1 MSEDE
6 VLGPED
12 LDTPLINIV
21 EVDPE
26 DLDGDVLGGIGPDFG
41 DGPNGADGLVDDLED
56 VLVDT
61 EGMEP
66 LVEEDPDA
74 IAIEVVAQK
83 ANEDDDDDDDM
94 HSEDDV
100 EASLDAI
107 LQLKLVAADDAPPV
121 EDDEDETV
129 ADDRTDGFER
139 LQPKRPDE
147 NQCPQCFLLVRKS
160 APSCPVED
168 DLCPLFK

>member
-6 VLGPED
+6 VVGPED
-12 LDTPLINIV
+12 LDTAIINIV

-26 DLDGDVLGGIGPDFG
+26 DMDGDVLGGIGPDFD
-41 DGPNGADGLVDDLED
+41 DGPDGPEGLVDDLED
-56 VLVDT
+56 VLVDA
-61 EGMEP
+61 EDLDA

-83 ANEDDDDDDDM
+83 VVEDDDDDDDM

-121 EDDEDETV
+121 EDDEEEVV
-129 ADDRTDGFER
+129 ADDKTDGFER

-147 NQCPQCFLLVRKS
+147 NQCAQCFLLVRKS
-160 APSCPVED
+160 APGCPVED

>member
-1 MSEDE
+1 VVTAEGSR
-6 VLGPED
+6 P
-12 LDTPLINIV
+12 
-21 EVDPE
+21 
-26 DLDGDVLGGIGPDFG
+26 
-41 DGPNGADGLVDDLED
+41 AD
-56 VLVDT
+56 VLVDG
-61 EGMEP
+61 EELEP

-74 IAIEVVAQK
+74 IAIDVIAQK

-121 EDDEDETV
+121 EDDEDEAV
-129 ADDRTDGFER
+129 ADDKTDGFER

-147 NQCPQCFLLVRKS
+147 NQCSQCFLLVRKS
-160 APSCPVED
+160 APGCPVED

>member
-6 VLGPED
+6 VVGPED
-12 LDTPLINIV
+12 LDSALLNIV

-26 DLDGDVLGGIGPDFG
+26 DLEGDVLGGIGPDFD
-41 DGPNGADGLVDDLED
+41 DGPDGLVDDLED
-56 VLVDT
+56 VLVDAL
-61 EGMEP
+61 ELEA

-74 IAIEVVAQK
+74 IVVEVVVQK
-83 ANEDDDDDDDM
+83 AGEDDDDDEEM

-121 EDDEDETV
+121 EDDEEEVV
-129 ADDRTDGFER
+129 ADDKTDGFER

-147 NQCPQCFLLVRKS
+147 NQCTQCFLLVRKS
-160 APSCPVED
+160 APGDRKSVV
-168 DLCPLFK
+168 